1 MNWRV
6 VKALIVKYA
15 FTCSRNNF
23 RLMDVFFW
31 PVMDLLL
38 WGFVTVYMLKVSN
51 AVPTFITFFIAAII
65 LWNVLYR
72 AQQVVSVSF
81 LDDVWARN
89 LLNIFAAPIRA
100 SEYVGASY
108 IMGLLQAFVVLIV
121 LGTLAYFVHSLNILT
136 MGVYLGLLFGN
147 LILMGW
153 SIGLVTTA
161 CILRWGPP
169 AEALAW
175 AIPGIIQPL
184 SAVFYPISV
193 LPQWLQPVAV
203 CFPASHV
210 FEGMREILAKHSMS
224 PSHLFY
230 AFTLNVV
237 YMVAAAYIFKI
248 CLDGAKMRGSL
259 VKYGT

>member
-1 MNWRV
+1 MNWRIIW
-6 VKALIVKYA
+6 ALIVKYA
-15 FTCSRNNF
+15 FACSRNNF
-23 RLMDVFFW
+23 RVMDIFFW

-81 LDDVWARN
+81 LDDVWSRN

-100 SEYVGASY
+100 TEYVGASY
-108 IMGLLQAFVVLIV
+108 VMGLIQSTVVLFI
-121 LGTLAYFVHSLNILT
+121 LGILAYFVHSLNILT
-136 MGVYLGLLFGN
+136 LGLHLGLLFAN

-153 SIGLVTTA
+153 SIGLMTTG

-175 AIPGIIQPL
+175 AIPGVIQPL

-193 LPQWLQPVAV
+193 LPLWLQPFAV

-210 FEGMREILAKHSMS
+210 FEGMREILAGHSLS
-224 PSHLFY
+224 SEHLLC
-230 AFTLNVV
+230 AFLLNVL
-237 YMVAAAYIFKI
+237 YMGLAAFMFKS
-248 CLDGAKMRGSL
+248 CLDGARERGSL